1 MATSPAPST
10 RPDVL
15 PGGAAEVIGG
25 RVGRHV
31 NPVGWWRL
39 VVAQLMALVSVP
51 MAAAVFQREHCVR
64 FGWLGDSQFFRA
76 CFSDLPA
83 QYAIGHLDGG
93 LSGYVAGSVTLD
105 QPVFAGTVMSALGG
119 LVPAGSALDQSRWY
133 FLYWV
138 ALATVLLVVTVWCTA
153 HLIPDD
159 LQAAAQVA
167 LSPIIVLAALL
178 SSDAL
183 AVALVAGAMLAWK
196 RERLVVTGILLGL
209 GALTRGYVVL
219 VVLALLLAS
228 VRSDRLRAAVWV
240 AGAALASATAYAL
253 VFLAI
258 QPGAFTASYTSWW
271 QAKAGYGSPWLFP
284 TIGTYE
290 LPSWSVTALAVIGIT
305 VALMLGWIFARDA
318 VRPATWAQVSFVVVA
333 VAMMT
338 AKAVPVQASLWLLP
352 LAAAAGVRWRDHL
365 IWVGTE
371 LAHFIAIWL
380 YVGAL
385 THADRAL
392 PGPWYAVFLLVR
404 LAGISYLVWRVWESS
419 QKAPGGNDPRSP
431 VDNDWLPTPGTVTL
445 GQSPRAV
452 QMSGHPREH
461 DNPPV
466 TEGP

>member
-1 MATSPAPST
+1 MRSLWPSLRRDARVET
-10 RPDVL
+10 RTT
-15 PGGAAEVIGG
+15 GC
-25 RVGRHV
+25 H
-31 NPVGWWRL
+31 
-39 VVAQLMALVSVP
+39 
-51 MAAAVFQREHCVR
+51 
-64 FGWLGDSQFFRA
+64 
-76 CFSDLPA
+76 
-83 QYAIGHLDGG
+83 GH
-93 LSGYVAGSVTLD
+93 
-105 QPVFAGTVMSALGG
+105 F
-119 LVPAGSALDQSRWY
+119 
-133 FLYWV
+133 
-138 ALATVLLVVTVWCTA
+138 
-153 HLIPDD
+153 
-159 LQAAAQVA
+159 
-167 LSPIIVLAALL
+167 
-178 SSDAL
+178 
-183 AVALVAGAMLAWK
+183 
-196 RERLVVTGILLGL
+196 LGL

-290 LPSWSVTALAVIGIT
+290 LPSWSVTVLAVIGIT

-318 VRPATWAQVSFVVVA
+318 LRPPTWAQVAFVVVA

-385 THADRAL
+385 THADRASQALGMPSSSSCGWRGSAISCGGCGSPARRRQAGTTRAALWTTIGCPRREPL
-392 PGPWYAVFLLVR
+392 P
-404 LAGISYLVWRVWESS
+404 
-419 QKAPGGNDPRSP
+419 
-431 VDNDWLPTPGTVTL
+431 
-445 GQSPRAV
+445 
-452 QMSGHPREH
+452 
-461 DNPPV
+461 
-466 TEGP
+466 